1 MPCWAET
8 IGGCGGGLSSEHIIS
23 RSQFE
28 DRQITVQGLPWCKDE
43 PKTVG
48 LASLVARNLCRDH
61 NTALS
66 PVDAAAAR
74 LNRAFKVIFHQP
86 SLPVRVQFEARIL
99 ERWLLKTTIN
109 LALQDPGSGLAPT
122 PELVRRAFGMEPTPK
137 GQGLFMLAEQGEN
150 LRYAHGLRFES
161 MARRET
167 GQMVLGAFVFHG
179 VRLLYAFDGA
189 PAVRGALRAR
199 MYEWKS
205 PPSPDA
211 PPVLPFLGSST
222 HWIRYRWIPM
232 FDPDDAIMDQRPVD
246 ARSALS
252 ETNVADRR

>member
-8 IGGCGGGLSSEHIIS
+8 IGGCGGGVSREHIIS

-28 DRQITVQGLPWCKDE
+28 DDQITVQGLPWCKDQ

-66 PVDAAAAR
+66 PVDGEAAR
-74 LNRAFKVIFHQP
+74 LNRALKVLFHQP

-99 ERWLLKTTIN
+99 ERWVLKTTIN
-109 LALQDPGSGLAPT
+109 LALQDDNSGLTPT
-122 PELVRRAFGMEPTPK
+122 PELVRRAFGQEPAPK
-137 GQGLFMLAEQGEN
+137 GEGLFMIVEEGET

-161 MARRET
+161 MVRRDN

-199 MYEWKS
+199 MFEWKS
-205 PPSPDA
+205 PPSADA
-211 PPVLPFLGSST
+211 PPVLAVLGGSS
-222 HWIRYRWIPM
+222 HWIRFRWRPA
-232 FDPDDAIMDQRPVD
+232 FDADDVIMDQRPVHT
-246 ARSALS
+246 RGSLV
-252 ETNVADRR
+252 TTDR